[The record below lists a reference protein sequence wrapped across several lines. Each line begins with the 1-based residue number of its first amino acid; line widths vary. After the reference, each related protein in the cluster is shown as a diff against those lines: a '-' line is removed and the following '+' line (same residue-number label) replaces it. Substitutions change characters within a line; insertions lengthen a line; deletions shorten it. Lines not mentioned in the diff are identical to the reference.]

1 MTMTTPQTSEIANK
15 YVSLCKQGKFEACL
29 LELFSKDA
37 VSVEAFAPPGVERV
51 ASGLDAIRA
60 KGEAWGRDHEI
71 HSLELSGPF
80 PLEHRFAVFFRFEV
94 TNKPSQR
101 RMAMEEVGLFTIEG
115 GKIIREEF
123 FYAAG

>member
-1 MTMTTPQTSEIANK
+1 MTTTETNTIAEK

-29 LELFSKDA
+29 DELFSNDA
-37 VSVEAFAPPGVERV
+37 VSVEAWAPPGVDPVTR
-51 ASGLDAIRA
+51 GLSAIRA
-60 KGEAWGRDHEI
+60 KGEAWARDHEI
-71 HSLELSGPF
+71 HAIELSGPF
-80 PLEHRFAVFFRFEV
+80 PLDQRFTVFFRFDV

-101 RMAMEEVGLFTIEG
+101 RIAMEEVALFTVEN